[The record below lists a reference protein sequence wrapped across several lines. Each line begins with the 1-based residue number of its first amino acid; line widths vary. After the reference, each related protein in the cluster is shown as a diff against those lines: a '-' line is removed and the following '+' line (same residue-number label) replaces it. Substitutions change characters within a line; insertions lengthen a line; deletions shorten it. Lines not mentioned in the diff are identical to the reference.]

1 MLQKWLAK
9 NPVTVRAFEKRR
21 ASYLS
26 PIEPFLRFE
35 LAVTELGYLNNQFIL
50 IPKAV
55 MYRGL

>member
-9 NPVTVRAFEKRR
+9 NPDTVRAFEKRR
-21 ASYLS
+21 AAYLS
-26 PIEPFLRFE
+26 PIPPVLRFG

-50 IPKAV
+50 NLQAV

>member
-9 NPVTVRAFEKRR
+9 PPVTVRAFEKRR

-26 PIEPFLRFE
+26 LIQPFLHFG

-50 IPKAV
+50 NPKGSNV
-55 MYRGL
+55 